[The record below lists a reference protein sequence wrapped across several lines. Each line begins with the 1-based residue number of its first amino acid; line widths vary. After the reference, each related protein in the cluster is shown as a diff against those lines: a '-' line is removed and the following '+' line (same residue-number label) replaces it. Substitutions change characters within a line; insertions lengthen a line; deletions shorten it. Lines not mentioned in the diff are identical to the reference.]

1 MREPAHDRTALRQL
15 VRDVNARLGAALRR
29 RRLLAGLSQGQV
41 ARSLGMLPQQWAKV
55 ELGRNRLSAGSLILA
70 IAELQ
75 LDPVELVEQC
85 LDAAAPTTSR
95 HHARAIPERLLS
107 HLVELEPEQQRALSR
122 FLGTVRPEPLPGFPP
137 EGIAL

>member
-1 MREPAHDRTALRQL
+1 MREAPTDRAALRQL
-15 VRDVNARLGAALRR
+15 VRDVNARLGAQLRR

-75 LDPVELVEQC
+75 LDPVELVERC
-85 LDAAAPTTSR
+85 LEAGVPPPAR
-95 HHARAIPERLLS
+95 HARAIPERLLD
-107 HLVELEPEQQRALSR
+107 HLVELEPDQLRALSR
-122 FLGTVRPEPLPGFPP
+122 FLGAVRPEPLPTFPP